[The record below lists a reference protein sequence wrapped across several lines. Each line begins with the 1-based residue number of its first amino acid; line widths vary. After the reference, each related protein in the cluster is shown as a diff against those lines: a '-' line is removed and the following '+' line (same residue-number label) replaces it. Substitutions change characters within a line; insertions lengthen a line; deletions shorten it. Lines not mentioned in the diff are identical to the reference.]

1 MISQFKVS
9 TTCKAQKFSKTVVR
23 DGVRVE
29 GNIRGMNVRKPYIW
43 DTQCNKS
50 STSSNRNTH
59 LYTRGIVQR
68 TQETFNVKERGQ
80 SV

>member
-1 MISQFKVS
+1 M
-9 TTCKAQKFSKTVVR
+9 VR

-29 GNIRGMNVRKPYIW
+29 GDIRGMNVRKPYIW
-43 DTQCNKS
+43 NTQCNKS

-59 LYTRGIVQR
+59 LYTRAVIQR
-68 TQETFNVKERGQ
+68 TQEMFNVKETEK

>member
-1 MISQFKVS
+1 M
-9 TTCKAQKFSKTVVR
+9 VR

-29 GNIRGMNVRKPYIW
+29 GDIRGMNVRKPYIW
-43 DTQCNKS
+43 NTQCNKS

-59 LYTRGIVQR
+59 LYTRAVIQR
-68 TQETFNVKERGQ
+68 TQEMFNVKETGK